1 MPLRTATMN
10 STRTTVALAAACTF
24 LLGACSSTP
33 SRESAPV
40 QVDAM
45 VTWIERVHVEAE
57 RSQLAI
63 AESFERL
70 NVIAA
75 GRFDKEPAAQAYARF
90 VQSTDEAAQQAKRFR
105 EVVQPMVETA
115 QPVFVRWQQDLQT
128 ITSEK
133 LRQRGEMRYAVA
145 KQRYDAITKVA
156 VPSQQ
161 TLDAY
166 VKELKDHAAFLAH
179 DLNASAIQDIQ
190 AGVKDIAKTVLE
202 LDRDLKSC
210 MAAARAYV
218 DESSLPAA
226 PAR

>member
-1 MPLRTATMN
+1 MQLRTATLP
-10 STRTTVALAAACTF
+10 SAVLALALSGLF
-24 LLGACSSTP
+24 SACSSTP
-33 SRESAPV
+33 SREQSPV

-45 VTWIERVHVEAE
+45 VSWIERVHVEAE
-57 RSQLAI
+57 RSQLSI

-90 VQSTDEAAQQAKRFR
+90 VQATDEATQQAKRFR
-105 EVVQPMVETA
+105 ECVGPMVQAAE
-115 QPVFVRWQQDLQT
+115 PVFVQWQKDLQT
-128 ITSEK
+128 ITNEK
-133 LRQRGEMRYAVA
+133 LRQRGEMRFAVA

-156 VPSQQ
+156 VPAQQ
-161 TLDAY
+161 TLDGY
-166 VKELKDHAAFLAH
+166 VKELRDHAAFLAH
-179 DLNASAIQDIQ
+179 DLNPSAIQDIQ
-190 AGVKDIAKTVLE
+190 DGVKTLAKTALG

>member
-1 MPLRTATMN
+1 MQRSSAVLT
-10 STRTTVALAAACTF
+10 SS
-24 LLGACSSTP
+24 LLLMFGACASGP

-63 AESFERL
+63 AQSFDRL

-75 GRFDKEPAAQAYARF
+75 GRFDKEPAAQAYAKF
-90 VQSTDEAAQQAKRFR
+90 VQSTDEAATQAQRFR
-105 EVVQPMVETA
+105 EVVGPMVETA
-115 QPVFVRWQQDLQT
+115 QPVFVQWQQDLQT
-128 ITSEK
+128 ITNEK

-156 VPSQQ
+156 VPAQQ
-161 TLDAY
+161 QLDGY
-166 VKELKDHAAFLAH
+166 VKELRDHAAFLAH

-190 AGVKDIAKTVLE
+190 DGVKAVAKSVLV

-218 DESSLPAA
+218 DESSLPAV

>member
-1 MPLRTATMN
+1 MQPSSPLLT
-10 STRTTVALAAACTF
+10 SSLLALFAACAS
-24 LLGACSSTP
+24 GP
-33 SRESAPV
+33 SREAAPV

-45 VTWIERVHVEAE
+45 VTWIERVHIEAE

-63 AESFERL
+63 AQSFDRL

-75 GRFDKEPAAQAYARF
+75 GRFDKEPAAQAYAKF
-90 VQSTDEAAQQAKRFR
+90 VQSTDEAANQAQRFR
-105 EVVQPMVETA
+105 EVVGPMVETA
-115 QPVFVRWQQDLQT
+115 QPVFVQWQKDLQT
-128 ITSEK
+128 ITNEK

-156 VPSQQ
+156 VPAQQ
-161 TLDAY
+161 QLDGY
-166 VKELKDHAAFLAH
+166 VKELRDHAAFLAH

-190 AGVKDIAKTVLE
+190 DGVKTVAKSVLA

-218 DESSLPAA
+218 DESALPAA
-226 PAR
+226 PGR

>member
-1 MPLRTATMN
+1 MPLRTATLPAA
-10 STRTTVALAAACTF
+10 TFALAFAALF
-24 LLGACSSTP
+24 PGCSSTP
-33 SRESAPV
+33 SREAAPV

-45 VTWIERVHVEAE
+45 VSWIERVHVEAE
-57 RSQLAI
+57 RSQLSI

-90 VQSTDEAAQQAKRFR
+90 VQATDEATQQAKRFR
-105 EVVQPMVETA
+105 ECVGPMVEAA
-115 QPVFVRWQQDLQT
+115 QPVFQQWQKDLQT
-128 ITSEK
+128 ITNEK
-133 LRQRGEMRYAVA
+133 LRQRGEMRFAVA

-156 VPSQQ
+156 VPAQQ
-161 TLDAY
+161 QLDGY
-166 VKELKDHAAFLAH
+166 VKELRDHAAFLAH

-190 AGVKDIAKTVLE
+190 DGVKVLAKTALG

-226 PAR
+226 PGR

>member
-1 MPLRTATMN
+1 MPLRTATLPA
-10 STRTTVALAAACTF
+10 TPFALTFAALFA
-24 LLGACSSTP
+24 ACSSTP
-33 SRESAPV
+33 SREAAPV

-45 VTWIERVHVEAE
+45 VGWIERVHVEAE
-57 RSQLAI
+57 RSQLSI

-90 VQSTDEAAQQAKRFR
+90 VQATDEATQQAKRFR
-105 EVVQPMVETA
+105 ECVGPMVEAA
-115 QPVFVRWQQDLQT
+115 QPVFQQWQKDLQT
-128 ITSEK
+128 ITNEK
-133 LRQRGEMRYAVA
+133 LRQRGEMRFAVA

-156 VPSQQ
+156 VPAQQ
-161 TLDAY
+161 TLDGY
-166 VKELKDHAAFLAH
+166 VKELRDHAAFLAH
-179 DLNASAIQDIQ
+179 DLNPSAIQDIQ
-190 AGVKDIAKTVLE
+190 DGVKVLAKTALG

-226 PAR
+226 PGR